1 MDRQIL
7 EMAANH
13 VTPVA
18 LELGG
23 KSPNVVFPG
32 ADLDKAL
39 KRAVRRV
46 PERGPDVL
54 GGVAPP
60 RARVYPRGL
69 RAEGRGARGQNGA
82 RARAQGG
89 LPDGTVVSRDQERS
103 VLSYVALG
111 KDEGAKLLVGG
122 SKAEAPDLA
131 AGNFVTPAI
140 FDDVAPE
147 MRIAREEIFGPVLTA
162 GSFRT
167 IDDLIDAANA
177 VEFELLA
184 GV

>member
-1 MDRQIL
+1 M
-7 EMAANH
+7 
-13 VTPVA
+13 
-18 LELGG
+18 
-23 KSPNVVFPG
+23 
-32 ADLDKAL
+32 
-39 KRAVRRV
+39 
-46 PERGPDVL
+46 
-54 GGVAPP
+54 
-60 RARVYPRGL
+60 
-69 RAEGRGARGQNGA
+69 
-82 RARAQGG
+82 
-89 LPDGTVVSRDQERS
+89 SRDQERS

>member
-1 MDRQIL
+1 
-7 EMAANH
+7 
-13 VTPVA
+13 
-18 LELGG
+18 
-23 KSPNVVFPG
+23 
-32 ADLDKAL
+32 
-39 KRAVRRV
+39 
-46 PERGPDVL
+46 
-54 GGVAPP
+54 
-60 RARVYPRGL
+60 
-69 RAEGRGARGQNGA
+69 
-82 RARAQGG
+82 
-89 LPDGTVVSRDQERS
+89 VSRDQERS

-177 VEFELLA
+177 VEFGLLA
-184 GV
+184 GVWTRDLKSAHTVAARLESGMVSINEFPVTFPQTPFVGWKHSGLGHEQGLDAARFYSRIKNVTVNLE